1 MVLIGK
7 RCLSAFC
14 QRVSKMYQPSFVL
27 PEGSK
32 VADVKCKSHRLMMEA
47 GLIRQASPGTFHLLP
62 LAMRALEK
70 LIKVIDTE
78 MQKVGGQKIA
88 MPGMTP
94 SSLWKTSGRYSDYG
108 PELITLQDRHNV
120 DYCLGPTHEEAV
132 TDIVAGEKTLSHKRL
147 PIKLYQ
153 ITNKFRDEMRPR
165 YGLLRGR
172 EFLMKDLYTFDS
184 NLEGAEETYRSVCE
198 AYQRIFSILD
208 LPIVQAVGATGA
220 IGGSSSHE
228 FHLLSEIGE
237 DHVYHCS
244 RCGYAVNQ
252 ETVEGVPSCRDHL
265 STPDCTMSLRQG
277 IEVGH
282 AFLLGTKYSKTF
294 KADFFDKDGKPQLAE
309 MGCYG
314 LGVTRI
320 LAAAIEVLSSEK
332 EIRWPQIIAPYQVCI
347 VSPKEGGAERSA
359 IHLAEWLYQDVCLH
373 VPHLAAD
380 LLLDDRGHMTIGRR
394 VKDAAHVGYPLI
406 VVVGKRAL
414 EADPKFEVINT
425 ASGSTEYLSK
435 VDLLQRMETITVL

>member
-1 MVLIGK
+1 MVLMGS

-14 QRVSKMYQPSFVL
+14 QRVSQMYQASLVL

-32 VADVKCKSHRLMMEA
+32 VADIKCKSHRLMLDA

-62 LAMRALEK
+62 LTLRALEK

-78 MQKVGGQKIA
+78 MRKVGGQKIA

-94 SSLWKTSGRYSDYG
+94 SSLWKTSGRYSEYG
-108 PELITLQDRHNV
+108 PELITLRDRHDV
-120 DYCLGPTHEEAV
+120 EYCLGPTHEEAV
-132 TDIVAGEKTLSHKRL
+132 TDIIAGEKMLSHKHL

-172 EFLMKDLYTFDS
+172 EFLMKDLYSFDS
-184 NLEGAEETYRSVCE
+184 SIEKAEETYRYVCE
-198 AYQRIFSILD
+198 AYKEIFSILN

-228 FHLLSEIGE
+228 FHLLSDIGE
-237 DHVYHCS
+237 DQVYHCS

-252 ETVEGVPSCRDHL
+252 ETIEGIPSCPVHL
-265 STPDCTMSLRQG
+265 SRPECPMGLRQG

-294 KADFFDKDGKPQLAE
+294 KADFFDEEGKSRLTE

-320 LAAAIEVLSSEK
+320 LAAAIEVLSSDK
-332 EIRWPQIIAPYQVCI
+332 EIRWPRVIAPYQVCI
-347 VSPKEGGAERSA
+347 ISPKEGGKESSA

-373 VPHLAAD
+373 APHLASD
-380 LLLDDRGHMTIGRR
+380 MLLDDRGHMTIGRR
-394 VKDAAHVGYPLI
+394 VKDASRIGYPLI
-406 VVVGKRAL
+406 IVVGKRAL
-414 EADPKFEVINT
+414 EPDPKFEVINT
-425 ASGSTEYLSK
+425 ATGSTEYLSK
-435 VDLLQRMETITVL
+435 VELLQQMESITVL